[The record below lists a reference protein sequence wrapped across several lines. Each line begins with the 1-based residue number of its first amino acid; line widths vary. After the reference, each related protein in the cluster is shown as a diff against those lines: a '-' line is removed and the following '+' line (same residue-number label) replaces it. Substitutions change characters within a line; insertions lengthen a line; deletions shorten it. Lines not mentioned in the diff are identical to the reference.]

1 MPTLPPFYCISHKD
15 PGWELPGF
23 MTLVGTGGF
32 VPERGIG
39 MSVHC
44 PQLAYKNM
52 QLGEYTALFMIRRL
66 LEESHAAGFV
76 GICHYRRYALTSE
89 IGKLRGF
96 NYHAHPDE
104 LHGLPAQAFI
114 GDGATPIISAPIN
127 FPGTVMQQ
135 YSANAVGRDLLMF
148 FGDAIDCGVIESHE
162 AINFLSGTSFITA
175 GNVGFVPVDWFVEMM
190 RQLEDVVA
198 RFAHNHYI
206 RREGYE
212 ERTMGLCCERLHG
225 LLLRKKALEYGH
237 QRVITRP
244 LTVLTET
251 GLLNQEPS

>member
-1 MPTLPPFYCISHKD
+1 MTSPPPFYCISHKD
-15 PGWELPGF
+15 PGWPLPPF
-23 MTLVGTGGF
+23 LTLVGTGGY

-39 MSVHC
+39 MSVYA

-52 QLGEYTALFMIRRL
+52 KLGEYAALFMIRRL
-66 LEESHAAGFV
+66 LEEAHADGFV
-76 GICHYRRYALTSE
+76 GICHYRRYALVAE
-89 IGKLRGF
+89 IGQLRGF
-96 NYHAHPDE
+96 NYHAHPSE
-104 LHGLPAQAFI
+104 LQDLPIEAFI
-114 GDGATPIISAPIN
+114 GDGTTPIISAPIN
-127 FPGTVMQQ
+127 FPGSVMQQ

-148 FGDAIDCGVIESHE
+148 FGDAVDCGVIDSDE

-175 GNVGFVPVDWFVEMM
+175 GNVGYMPVAWFVETM
-190 RQLEDVVA
+190 RQLEGVVA

-225 LLLRKKALEYGH
+225 LLLRKKALEYGADK
-237 QRVITRP
+237 VITRP

-251 GLLNQEPS
+251 GRLN

>member
-1 MPTLPPFYCISHKD
+1 MTSPPPFYCISHKD
-15 PGWELPGF
+15 PGWPLPPF
-23 MTLVGTGGF
+23 LTLVGTGGY

-39 MSVHC
+39 MSVYA

-52 QLGEYTALFMIRRL
+52 KLGEYAALFMIRRL
-66 LEESHAAGFV
+66 LEEAHADGFV
-76 GICHYRRYALTSE
+76 GVCHYRRYALVAE
-89 IGKLRGF
+89 IGQLRGF
-96 NYHAHPDE
+96 NYHAHPSE
-104 LHGLPAQAFI
+104 LQDLPIEAFI
-114 GDGATPIISAPIN
+114 GDGTTPIISAPIN
-127 FPGTVMQQ
+127 FPGSVMQQ

-148 FGDAIDCGVIESHE
+148 FGDAVDCGVIDSDE

-175 GNVGFVPVDWFVEMM
+175 GNVGYMPVAWFVETM
-190 RQLEDVVA
+190 RQLEGVVA

-225 LLLRKKALEYGH
+225 LLLRKKALEYGADK
-237 QRVITRP
+237 VITRP

-251 GLLNQEPS
+251 GRLN

>member
-1 MPTLPPFYCISHKD
+1 MTSPPPFYCISHKD
-15 PGWELPGF
+15 PGWPLPPF
-23 MTLVGTGGF
+23 LTLVGTGGY

-39 MSVHC
+39 MSVYA

-52 QLGEYTALFMIRRL
+52 KLGEYAALFMIRRL
-66 LEESHAAGFV
+66 LEEAHADGFV
-76 GICHYRRYALTSE
+76 GVCHYRRYALVAE
-89 IGKLRGF
+89 IGQLRGF
-96 NYHAHPDE
+96 NYHAHPSE
-104 LHGLPAQAFI
+104 LQDLPIEAFI
-114 GDGATPIISAPIN
+114 GDGTTPIISAPIN

-148 FGDAIDCGVIESHE
+148 FGDAVDCGVVDSDE

-175 GNVGFVPVDWFVEMM
+175 GNVGYMPVAWFVETM
-190 RQLEDVVA
+190 RQLEGVVA

-225 LLLRKKALEYGH
+225 LLLRKKALEYGADK
-237 QRVITRP
+237 VITRP

-251 GLLNQEPS
+251 GRLN

>member
-1 MPTLPPFYCISHKD
+1 MTSLPPFYCISHKD
-15 PGWELPGF
+15 PGWPLPPF
-23 MTLVGTGGF
+23 LTLVGTGGY

-39 MSVHC
+39 MSVYA

-52 QLGEYTALFMIRRL
+52 KLGEYAALFMIRRL
-66 LEESHAAGFV
+66 LEEAHADGFV
-76 GICHYRRYALTSE
+76 GVCHYRRYALVAE
-89 IGKLRGF
+89 IGQLRGF
-96 NYHAHPDE
+96 NYHAHPSE
-104 LHGLPAQAFI
+104 LQDLPIEAFI
-114 GDGATPIISAPIN
+114 GDGTTPIISAPIN
-127 FPGTVMQQ
+127 FPGSVMQQ

-148 FGDAIDCGVIESHE
+148 FGDAVDCGVIDSDE

-175 GNVGFVPVDWFVEMM
+175 GNVGYMPVAWFVETM
-190 RQLEDVVA
+190 RQLEGVVA

-225 LLLRKKALEYGH
+225 LLLRKKALEYGADK
-237 QRVITRP
+237 VITRP

-251 GLLNQEPS
+251 GRLN

>member
-1 MPTLPPFYCISHKD
+1 MTSLPPFYCISHKD
-15 PGWELPGF
+15 PGWPLPPF
-23 MTLVGTGGF
+23 LTLVGTGGY

-39 MSVHC
+39 MSVYA

-52 QLGEYTALFMIRRL
+52 KLGEYAALFMIRRL
-66 LEESHAAGFV
+66 LEEAHADGFV
-76 GICHYRRYALTSE
+76 GVCHYRRYALVAE
-89 IGKLRGF
+89 IGELRGF
-96 NYHAHPDE
+96 NYHAHPSE
-104 LHGLPAQAFI
+104 LQDLPIEAFI
-114 GDGATPIISAPIN
+114 GDGTTPIISAPIN

-148 FGDAIDCGVIESHE
+148 FGDAVDCGVIDSDE

-175 GNVGFVPVDWFVEMM
+175 GNVGYMPVAWFVETM
-190 RQLEDVVA
+190 RQLEGVVA

-225 LLLRKKALEYGH
+225 LLLRKKALEYGADK
-237 QRVITRP
+237 VITRP

-251 GLLNQEPS
+251 GRLN

>member
-1 MPTLPPFYCISHKD
+1 MTSPPPFYCISHKD
-15 PGWELPGF
+15 PGWPLPPF
-23 MTLVGTGGF
+23 LTLVGTGGY

-39 MSVHC
+39 MSVYA

-52 QLGEYTALFMIRRL
+52 KLGEYAALFMIRRL
-66 LEESHAAGFV
+66 LEEAHADGFV
-76 GICHYRRYALTSE
+76 GICHYRRYALVAE
-89 IGKLRGF
+89 IGQLRGF
-96 NYHAHPDE
+96 NYHAHPSE
-104 LHGLPAQAFI
+104 LQDLPIEAFI
-114 GDGATPIISAPIN
+114 GDGTTPIISAPIN

-148 FGDAIDCGVIESHE
+148 FGDAVDCGVVDSDE

-175 GNVGFVPVDWFVEMM
+175 GNVGYMPVAWFVETM
-190 RQLEDVVA
+190 RQLEGVVA

-225 LLLRKKALEYGH
+225 LLLRKKALEYGADK
-237 QRVITRP
+237 VITRP

-251 GLLNQEPS
+251 GRLN

>member
-1 MPTLPPFYCISHKD
+1 MTSPPPFYCISHKD
-15 PGWELPGF
+15 PGWLLPPF
-23 MTLVGTGGF
+23 LTLVGTGGY

-39 MSVHC
+39 MSVYA

-52 QLGEYTALFMIRRL
+52 KLGEYAALFMIRRL
-66 LEESHAAGFV
+66 LEEAHADGFV
-76 GICHYRRYALTSE
+76 GVCHYRRYALVAE
-89 IGKLRGF
+89 IGQLRGF
-96 NYHAHPDE
+96 NYHAHPSE
-104 LHGLPAQAFI
+104 LQDLPIEAFI
-114 GDGATPIISAPIN
+114 GDGTTPIISAPIN
-127 FPGTVMQQ
+127 FPGSVMQQ

-148 FGDAIDCGVIESHE
+148 FGDAVDCGVIDSDE

-175 GNVGFVPVDWFVEMM
+175 GNVGYMPVAWFVETM
-190 RQLEDVVA
+190 RQLEGVVA

-225 LLLRKKALEYGH
+225 LLLRKKALEYGADK
-237 QRVITRP
+237 VITRP

-251 GLLNQEPS
+251 GRLN

>member
-1 MPTLPPFYCISHKD
+1 MTSLPPFYCISHKD
-15 PGWELPGF
+15 PGWPLPPF
-23 MTLVGTGGF
+23 LTLVGTGGY

-39 MSVHC
+39 MSVHA

-52 QLGEYTALFMIRRL
+52 KLGEYAALFMIRRL
-66 LEESHAAGFV
+66 LEEAHADGFV
-76 GICHYRRYALTSE
+76 GVCHYRRYALVAE
-89 IGKLRGF
+89 IGELRGF
-96 NYHAHPDE
+96 NYHAHPSE
-104 LHGLPAQAFI
+104 LRDLPIEAFI
-114 GDGATPIISAPIN
+114 GDGTTPIISAPIN

-148 FGDAIDCGVIESHE
+148 FGDAVDCGVIDSDE

-175 GNVGFVPVDWFVEMM
+175 GNVGYMPVAWFVETM
-190 RQLEDVVA
+190 RQLEGVVA

-225 LLLRKKALEYGH
+225 LLLRKKALEYGADK
-237 QRVITRP
+237 VITRP

-251 GLLNQEPS
+251 GRLN